1 MANSPDSP
9 ACEGRWQLSLARAE
23 VKIAAMTEQQ
33 QRLRQIP
40 SVDRVQ
46 RDFLADSTLGLPR
59 ALVTEIVRREIESV
73 RASVLGGD
81 GADVPGDVA
90 GSIGERLRAL
100 SAARIQP
107 VINATGVLIHTNLGR
122 SPVTQS
128 ALERAAAVASGYS
141 NLELDLLTGKR
152 GHRGALAE
160 EALACLCGA
169 EAATVVNNCASA
181 LVLVLRALA
190 AGERR
195 EVVIS
200 RGELVEIG
208 GGFRVPEIMET
219 SGARLREVGTT
230 NRTQLDDYRRAI
242 SPQTAMLLKV
252 HRSNFHMTGFVES
265 PGMEEL
271 AALAREHGL
280 PVVEDLG
287 SGAMMDTR
295 ALGAGESEPTAAQC
309 IAAGADLVCVSG
321 DKLFGGPQAGIIA
334 GRRELV
340 RKLKRD
346 PFFRVL
352 RCDKIVLTLL
362 QETALACLEARSEE
376 KPVLP
381 DVALIQLAAAS
392 CDELRSR
399 GEKVIAALAAAGLP
413 SGVTVEIAASEAR
426 FGGGTMPQC
435 TMPSIL
441 LRVRGAPGGAE
452 ALAAGLRR
460 GTPPVIGHV
469 EEGALSLDL
478 RAVFPQQDE
487 MLARAL
493 KAVFAKS

>member
-1 MANSPDSP
+1 
-9 ACEGRWQLSLARAE
+9 
-23 VKIAAMTEQQ
+23 MTDQQ

-40 SVDRVQ
+40 SVDRLQ
-46 RDFLADSTLGLPR
+46 REFLQDGSLGLPR
-59 ALVTEIVRREIESV
+59 ALVTEIIRREIESM
-73 RASVLGGD
+73 RADLTGGD
-81 GADVPGDVA
+81 GAGVPDDVA
-90 GSIGERLRAL
+90 GSIREQLHAL

-122 SPVTQS
+122 SPVTLA
-128 ALERAAAVASGYS
+128 ALERATAVASGYS
-141 NLELDLLTGKR
+141 NLELDLITGKR

-181 LVLVLRALA
+181 LVLILRALA
-190 AGERR
+190 VGERR
-195 EVVIS
+195 EVIIS

-219 SGARLREVGTT
+219 SGAILREVGTT
-230 NRTQLDDYRRAI
+230 NRTHLDDYRRVI
-242 SPQTAMLLKV
+242 SPATAMLLKV

-265 PGMEEL
+265 PAMEEL
-271 AALAREHGL
+271 VALAREHAL

-287 SGAMMDTR
+287 SGAMVDTR
-295 ALGAGESEPTAAQC
+295 ALGASESEPTAAQC
-309 IAAGADLVCVSG
+309 LAAGADLVCVSG

-334 GRRELV
+334 GRRALI
-340 RKLKRD
+340 RALKRD

-376 KPVLP
+376 KPPLP
-381 DVALIQLAAAS
+381 DVAMLGLAAAS
-392 CDELRSR
+392 CDELRAR
-399 GEKVIAALAAAGLP
+399 GERIVAALAAAGLP
-413 SGVTVEIAASEAR
+413 AGVKIEVTASEAR

-435 TMPSIL
+435 AMPSMAL
-441 LRVRGAPGGAE
+441 SVRGAAGGAE
-452 ALAAGLRR
+452 ALAARLRR
-460 GTPPVIGHV
+460 AEPPVIGHV
-469 EEGALSLDL
+469 GGDALSLDL
-478 RAVFPQQDE
+478 RTVFPRQDE

-493 KAVFAKS
+493 KAVFAGS